1 MKLKMHDNSL
11 FAVLLRSPWWVSLL
25 AALAVFGVVRL
36 VLEAMYAAFATLPL
50 LVVSAVAAWRQ
61 LRAPS
66 AEKVAAAMELL
77 RSMNWDEFSVLLE
90 EAFRRE
96 GYAVER
102 LGGAQADFELLKDGR
117 GSLVACKRWKAARTG
132 VEPLRELQA
141 AGEAREAGEC
151 LYVLAGDLSEQARRF
166 ALQNRIRLVE
176 GAELAR
182 LAQRG

>member
-25 AALAVFGVVRL
+25 AAFAVFGLIRL
-36 VLEAMYAAFATLPL
+36 VLEALYAAFAALPL
-50 LVVSAVAAWRQ
+50 LVVAAVAGWRQ

-66 AEKVAAAMELL
+66 AEKVATAMEVL

-90 EAFRRE
+90 EAWRRE

-102 LGGAQADFELLKDGR
+102 LGGAQADLELTKDGR
-117 GSLVACKRWKAARTG
+117 KTLVACKRWKAARTG

-141 AGEAREAGEC
+141 AGAAREAAEC
-151 LYVLAGDLSEQARRF
+151 LYVLAGDLSEQARSF
-166 ALQNRIRLVE
+166 AAKNRIRLVE
-176 GAELAR
+176 GAELAQ
-182 LAQRG
+182 LARKG

>member
-11 FAVLLRSPWWVSLL
+11 FAVLLRSPWWVSMFLTL
-25 AALAVFGVVRL
+25 AIFAGLRL
-36 VLEAMYAAFATLPL
+36 VIPWPYALFGSLPIFIIG
-50 LVVSAVAAWRQ
+50 LVAGWRQ

-66 AEKVAAAMELL
+66 AERIAESVDRL
-77 RSMNWDEFSVLLE
+77 RSMGWDEFSALIE
-90 EAFRRE
+90 EGFRRE

-102 LGGAQADFELLKDGR
+102 LGGAQADFALTKAGR
-117 GSLVACKRWKAARTG
+117 TSLVACKRWKAARTG

-151 LYVLAGDLSEQARRF
+151 LYVLTGELSEQARRF
-166 ALQNRIRLVE
+166 AAQHRIRLVE

-182 LAQRG
+182 LATRA

>member
-25 AALAVFGVVRL
+25 AALAVFGVIRL
-36 VLEAMYAAFATLPL
+36 VLEAVYAAFATLPL

-66 AEKVAAAMELL
+66 AEKIAAAMAVL
-77 RSMNWDEFSVLLE
+77 RGMNWDEFSNLLE
-90 EAFRRE
+90 EGFRRD

-102 LGGAQADFELLKDGR
+102 LGGAQADFELVKAGR
-117 GSLVACKRWKAARTG
+117 KALVACKRWKAARTG
-132 VEPLRELQA
+132 VEPLRELKA

-151 LYVLAGDLSEQARRF
+151 VYVLAGELSEQARSF
-166 ALQNRIRLVE
+166 AAQNRIRLVE
-176 GAELAR
+176 GAELAQ
-182 LAQRG
+182 LARKG

>member
-1 MKLKMHDNSL
+1 MKLRMHDNSL

-25 AALAVFGVVRL
+25 AALAVFGVIRL
-36 VLEAMYAAFATLPL
+36 VLEAVYAAFATLPL

-66 AEKVAAAMELL
+66 AEKVALAMEVL
-77 RSMNWDEFSVLLE
+77 RGMNWDEFSVLME
-90 EAFRRE
+90 DAFRRE

-102 LGGAQADFELLKDGR
+102 LGGAQADLELTKDGR
-117 GSLVACKRWKAARTG
+117 KALVACKRWKAARTG

-151 LYVLAGDLSEQARRF
+151 LYVLAGDLSEQARSF
-166 ALQNRIRLVE
+166 AAKNRIRLVE

-182 LAQRG
+182 LAKRA